1 MTEGNQKNDD
11 RTIHDGMDASGH
23 SKARKTIGP
32 YHLIRLLGQGGMGE
46 VWLAEQRSPVQR
58 EVALKLVGQRRHEG
72 AASAMFEIER
82 QMLARMHHPAIAQV
96 FDAGTTGDGHP
107 WFAMEWVRGEPVVE
121 HVQRYKLSRFE
132 RLELF
137 TRICAGIQ
145 HAHQQGV
152 IHRDIKPANVLVD
165 RIDGTS
171 WPKIIDF
178 GVAAGIVEQAGREG
192 SDSSSR
198 AGTRG
203 YMSPELLAG
212 PASRVD
218 TRTDVYSLGV
228 LLFELLTG
236 ERPQQPADLGTDT
249 DSHATATDLLED
261 LSARSPASFQDLPRE
276 LRFILAR
283 TLAVDRSCRYES
295 AAALG
300 NDLRRYMNKDVVEA
314 VPGTRTYRMRKF
326 LARHAL
332 AVSSVS
338 LVFVA
343 LASGLVIAV
352 YGLVEARA
360 QAARA
365 EQMAMFTGNMLSSID
380 PKVAEGQPTPVL
392 DRLLADAA
400 ERVGMEL
407 SGQPELRAEIERI
420 IGKVYSSLGQ
430 TAPARKHLE
439 TALALV
445 DRRRQPDV
453 YLDAGAELSSID
465 FNVGEVE
472 QAMERMEELQSYAAS
487 LGEEGRADVLNL
499 QTMLGDVKQLEGNYE
514 GAIAVYQGV
523 LDAIE
528 DPPQESLRLIHIGTL
543 SQLAQA
549 LITTFE
555 HEKAD
560 EYIGLALEAIDDWG
574 DPRARVKLPGLLNS
588 RAVLFL
594 QQQRYEEAE
603 VVLRQAVEQAQ
614 KLFGDEHPEVI
625 TTLGNLGSAI
635 RQQGGREKLEASI
648 PYYERVHKMTRERYG
663 ADSSHSVGASYNLG
677 NAYRELGRIDKAL
690 ALHRS
695 AFDQRS
701 AFPKNHIFQGLVFL
715 GLGQTELAAG
725 EIEVAKTHLQAAV
738 ERLGEIVGENF
749 YRRLEAMEE
758 LAVIA
763 EMENDENR
771 AAALRSEIEA
781 LRAEN

>member
-1 MTEGNQKNDD
+1 
-11 RTIHDGMDASGH
+11 
-23 SKARKTIGP
+23 
-32 YHLIRLLGQGGMGE
+32 MGE
-46 VWLAEQRSPVQR
+46 VWLAEQRYPVQR
-58 EVALKLVGQRRHEG
+58 EVALKLVRQRRHEG
-72 AASAMFEIER
+72 TASALFEIER

-96 FDAGTTGDGHP
+96 FDAGTTEDGHP
-107 WFAMEWVRGEPVVE
+107 WFAMEWVRGEPIVE
-121 HVQRYKLSRFE
+121 HVQRYQLSRFE

-137 TRICAGIQ
+137 IKVCAGIQ

-236 ERPQQPADLGTDT
+236 ARPEQSADLGTDS

-283 TLAVDRSCRYES
+283 TLAVDRSCRYEA
-295 AAALG
+295 AAALAS
-300 NDLRRYMNKDVVEA
+300 DLRRYLNKDVVEA
-314 VPGTRTYRMRKF
+314 VPGTRAYRMRKF

-380 PKVAEGQPTPVL
+380 PRVAEGQPTPVL

-453 YLDAGAELSSID
+453 YLDAGAELSSVD
-465 FNVGEVE
+465 FRTGEVE
-472 QAMERMEELQSYAAS
+472 RATERMEELQSYAVS
-487 LGEEGRADVLNL
+487 LGEDGRADVLNL
-499 QTMLGDVKQLEGNYE
+499 QTMLGDVEQLEGNYE

-560 EYIGLALEAIDDWG
+560 EYIGLALEAIEDWDD
-574 DPRARVKLPGLLNS
+574 PAARVKLPGLLNS

-648 PYYERVHKMTRERYG
+648 PYYERVHKMTHERYG

-695 AFDQRS
+695 AFDQRG

>member
-1 MTEGNQKNDD
+1 MTQGNRGDD
-11 RTIHDGMDASGH
+11 DLTVFDGAAGFGR
-23 SKARKTIGP
+23 SKTRKTIGH
-32 YHLIRLLGQGGMGE
+32 YHLVRLLGKGGMGD
-46 VWLAEQRSPVQR
+46 VWLAEQRHPVQR

-72 AASAMFEIER
+72 AASALFEIER

-96 FDAGTTGDGHP
+96 FDAGTTEDGHP
-107 WFAMEWVRGEPVVE
+107 WFAMEWVRGEPIVE
-121 HVQRYKLSRFE
+121 HVQRYHLSRFE

-137 TRICAGIQ
+137 IKVCAGIQ

-152 IHRDIKPANVLVD
+152 IHRDIKPANILVD

-178 GVAAGIVEQAGREG
+178 GVAAGIVEQAGQEG

-236 ERPQQPADLGTDT
+236 ARPDQPADGGTG
-249 DSHATATDLLED
+249 SGGRATATDLLQD
-261 LSARSPASFQDLPRE
+261 LSARSPASFQNLPRE
-276 LRFILAR
+276 LRFVLAR
-283 TLAVDRSCRYES
+283 ALAVDRSCRYES

-300 NDLRRYMNKDVVEA
+300 NDLRRYLNKDVVEA
-314 VPGTRTYRMRKF
+314 VPGTRAYRMRKF
-326 LARHAL
+326 LVRHAL
-332 AVSSVS
+332 AVSSLS
-338 LVFVA
+338 LVFIA
-343 LASGLVIAV
+343 LAGGLIIAV

-380 PKVAEGQPTPVL
+380 PRAAEGQPTPVL

-407 SGQPELRAEIERI
+407 SGQPQLRAEIERI

-430 TAPARKHLE
+430 TTPARKHLE
-439 TALALV
+439 TALTLV
-445 DRRRQPDV
+445 DRRRQPGV
-453 YLDAGAELSSID
+453 YLDAGAELSSVD
-465 FNVGEVE
+465 FRTGQVE
-472 QAMERMEELQSYAAS
+472 RARERVEELQSYAAS
-487 LGEEGRADVLNL
+487 LGREGRADVLNL
-499 QTMLGDVKQLEGNYE
+499 ETMLGDAVLQHGDYE
-514 GAIAVYQGV
+514 GAIAIYQGV

-528 DPPQESLRLIHIGTL
+528 EPPPESLRLIHIGTL
-543 SQLAQA
+543 SQLAQVLTA
-549 LITTFE
+549 VFE

-560 EYIGLALEAIDDWG
+560 EHIGLALKAIDDWG
-574 DPRARVKLPGLLNS
+574 DPAGRARISGLLNS
-588 RAVLFL
+588 RGILL
-594 QQQRYEEAE
+594 MQQQRYEEAE
-603 VVLRQAVEQAQ
+603 AVLHQAVEEAQ
-614 KLFGDEHPEVI
+614 KLFGDDHPEVV
-625 TTLGNLGSAI
+625 TALGNLGSAI

-648 PYYERVHKMTRERYG
+648 PYYERVHQMTHERYG
-663 ADSSHSVGASYNLG
+663 ADSTRSIGTSYNLG
-677 NAYRELGRIDKAL
+677 NAYRELGRIDEAL
-690 ALHRS
+690 ALHQN
-695 AFDQRS
+695 AFERRD
-701 AFPKNHIFQGLVFL
+701 AFPENHIFHGLVFL

-725 EIEVAKTHLQAAV
+725 EIEAARSHLQTAV
-738 ERLGEIVGENF
+738 ERLGEIAGESF

>member
-1 MTEGNQKNDD
+1 
-11 RTIHDGMDASGH
+11 
-23 SKARKTIGP
+23 
-32 YHLIRLLGQGGMGE
+32 
-46 VWLAEQRSPVQR
+46 
-58 EVALKLVGQRRHEG
+58 
-72 AASAMFEIER
+72 
-82 QMLARMHHPAIAQV
+82 
-96 FDAGTTGDGHP
+96 
-107 WFAMEWVRGEPVVE
+107 WVRGEPIVE
-121 HVQRYKLSRFE
+121 HVQRYQLSRFE

-137 TRICAGIQ
+137 IKVCAGIQ

-236 ERPQQPADLGTDT
+236 ARPEQSADLGTDS

-283 TLAVDRSCRYES
+283 TLAVDRSCRYEA
-295 AAALG
+295 AAALAS
-300 NDLRRYMNKDVVEA
+300 DLRRYLNKDVVEA
-314 VPGTRTYRMRKF
+314 VPGTRAYRMRKF

-380 PKVAEGQPTPVL
+380 PRVAEGQPTPVL

-453 YLDAGAELSSID
+453 YLDAGAELSSVD
-465 FNVGEVE
+465 FRTGEVE
-472 QAMERMEELQSYAAS
+472 RATERMEELQSYAVS
-487 LGEEGRADVLNL
+487 LGEDGRADVLNL
-499 QTMLGDVKQLEGNYE
+499 QTMLGDVEQLEGNYE

-560 EYIGLALEAIDDWG
+560 EYIGLALEAIEDWDD
-574 DPRARVKLPGLLNS
+574 PAARVKLPGLLNS

-648 PYYERVHKMTRERYG
+648 PYYERVHKMTHERYG

-695 AFDQRS
+695 AFDQRG